1 MGKQLNISSAVDAI
15 AKGEVIA
22 YPTEAIYGLGC
33 NPENLQAVQSVLDLK
48 ARDANKGLILI
59 ASRWEQLIPYV
70 DEIEPDQL
78 QKALDTWPGP
88 VTWVMPAHPSLDA
101 LLTGG
106 RSTVAVRVTDHPVV
120 IELCNQCNHPLV
132 STSANISG
140 QVPVNYAHEIATEFG
155 DAIAGV
161 VEGEL
166 GGLKS
171 ATSIYDLLSGAQ
183 IR

>member
-1 MGKQLNISSAVDAI
+1 VGKQLSISSAVDAI

-22 YPTEAIYGLGC
+22 YPTEAIFGLGC
-33 NPENLQAVQSVLDLK
+33 NPDNLKAVQAVLDLK

-59 ASRWEQLIPYV
+59 ASKWEQLIPYV
-70 DEIEPDQL
+70 AEIEPALL

-88 VTWVMPAHPSLDA
+88 VTWVMPANPSLDA

-106 RSTVAVRVTDHPVV
+106 RTTVAVRVTDHPVV

-140 QVPVNYAHEIATEFG
+140 QLPVNYGHEIASMFG

-166 GGLKS
+166 GGLQS
-171 ATSIYDLLSGAQ
+171 ATSIYDLQTGAQ